1 MAEYKNELE
10 KDNRIILF
18 PDVQILRDEIEK
30 LRTELSMLVLERDEL
45 KFIICKNIETE
56 YMIRIG
62 SLEYKAYEAQCA
74 SMRLKRKIELIQAKK
89 NRQEKINLN
98 KIDEILEEEFYE
110 YLQKL
115 NKQIDKMNEV
125 LKHNKSEF
133 LSEEESGE
141 LKKLYRKI
149 VKILHPDINP
159 EVTMSQI
166 KMLDNAVIAYKNGD
180 LGTLKIINEMI
191 GEPQMPEKH
200 GDAFSQLKVEKERL
214 NEFLNTVRNNIDKI
228 KSEYPY
234 TVKEILEDEQRLEQ
248 KKLELE
254 DVLKQYK
261 ELNKAYNIKIKE
273 MLR

>member
-1 MAEYKNELE
+1 
-10 KDNRIILF
+10 
-18 PDVQILRDEIEK
+18 
-30 LRTELSMLVLERDEL
+30 
-45 KFIICKNIETE
+45 
-56 YMIRIG
+56 
-62 SLEYKAYEAQCA
+62 
-74 SMRLKRKIELIQAKK
+74 
-89 NRQEKINLN
+89 
-98 KIDEILEEEFYE
+98 
-110 YLQKL
+110 
-115 NKQIDKMNEV
+115 
-125 LKHNKSEF
+125 
-133 LSEEESGE
+133 
-141 LKKLYRKI
+141 
-149 VKILHPDINP
+149 
-159 EVTMSQI
+159 
-166 KMLDNAVIAYKNGD
+166 MLDNAVIAYKNGD

-234 TVKEILEDEQRLEQ
+234 IVKEILEDEQRLEQ

>member
-110 YLQKL
+110 YQQKL

-125 LKHNKSEF
+125 LKYNKSEF
-133 LSEEESGE
+133 LCRRREW
-141 LKKLYRKI
+141 R
-149 VKILHPDINP
+149 
-159 EVTMSQI
+159 I
-166 KMLDNAVIAYKNGD
+166 K
-180 LGTLKIINEMI
+180 KII
-191 GEPQMPEKH
+191 
-200 GDAFSQLKVEKERL
+200 S
-214 NEFLNTVRNNIDKI
+214 
-228 KSEYPY
+228 
-234 TVKEILEDEQRLEQ
+234 
-248 KKLELE
+248 
-254 DVLKQYK
+254 
-261 ELNKAYNIKIKE
+261 
-273 MLR
+273 

>member
-110 YLQKL
+110 YQQKL

-125 LKHNKSEF
+125 LKYNKSEF

-159 EVTMSQI
+159 EVTLSQI

-234 TVKEILEDEQRLEQ
+234 IVKEILEDEQRLEQ